1 MKAQRNG
8 LEDHH
13 MIYKGVIPVD
23 KQKLNQYRV
32 IRREKPKLKREID
45 KLHSQLEAVPEV
57 AGKVTKSSKEFP
69 YIKSHATVRMA
80 EPKQATLI
88 KEKIRGK
95 ENRLKIYEKIET
107 EVKDFIASIDDIV
120 VREIFELMYL
130 GEKRISQR
138 KVGELIGYDQSSV
151 SIKIDKYLKDS

>member
-1 MKAQRNG
+1 MQSNG

-32 IRREKPKLKREID
+32 IQREKPKLKREIE
-45 KLHSQLEAVPEV
+45 KLYTQLDAVPEV
-57 AGKVTKSSKEFP
+57 AGKVTRSSKEFP

-80 EPKQATLI
+80 EPKQATVI
-88 KEKIRGK
+88 KERIREK
-95 ENRLKIYEKIET
+95 ENRLKTYEKIET
-107 EVKDFIASIDDIV
+107 EVKNFITSIDDIT

-130 GEKRISQR
+130 GEKRMSQR

-151 SIKIDKYLKDS
+151 SLKIDKYLKDS